1 MTAVQVVSDRHEVY
15 VPLLTALGVDIV
27 EHGAEILL
35 ADPGLLAGC
44 DLGGVRWV
52 QSTWAGVD
60 AIDWTRVPEAVTLT
74 TLPGV
79 FGPQMAEFVFGH
91 LLGWTQ
97 RVPQR
102 HAARTWDETTPSL
115 IAGSTIGILGAGS
128 IGTALASVAHA
139 FGMRV
144 VGCRRSGDR
153 DPVFDQMYPISEVDS
168 FARGLNHLVVVLPA
182 TSETRHLVDSGL
194 IDLLAPHATLV
205 NVGRGS
211 TVVTDAVVAAVES
224 AQLGLAVLDVTD
236 PEPLPDNH
244 PAWSLPGIVITG
256 HTAAHSR
263 PEDIARFF
271 EDNLAR
277 FVDGQPLVGVVDRSR
292 GY

>member
-1 MTAVQVVSDRHEVY
+1 MTTVQVISDRYEDY
-15 VPLLTALGVDIV
+15 VPLLAARGVEVVDR
-27 EHGAEILL
+27 GAEVLL
-35 ADPGLLAGC
+35 ADPALLADI
-44 DLGGVRWV
+44 DLAGVRWV

-60 AIDWTRVPEAVTLT
+60 AVDWARVPATVTLT

-102 HAARTWDETTPSL
+102 HATRTWDESTPSL

-128 IGTALASVAHA
+128 IGTAIASVAHA
-139 FGMRV
+139 FDMTV
-144 VGCRRSGDR
+144 VGCRRTGDS
-153 DPVFDQMYPISEVDS
+153 DQAFDRMYPISEIES

-182 TSETRHLVDSGL
+182 TTKTRHLVDADL
-194 IDLLAPHATLV
+194 LDLLAPRSSLI

-224 AQLGLAVLDVTD
+224 GQLGLAVLDVTD
-236 PEPLPDNH
+236 PEPLPDDH
-244 PAWSLPGIVITG
+244 PAWTIPGIVITG

-271 EDNLAR
+271 GDNLAR
-277 FVDGQPLVGVVDRSR
+277 FTRGQPLVGVVDRSR